1 MDLGVYPTLTKS
13 YILERITQEQIME
26 KYLNISVEIGVFVC
40 SPLRKDNN
48 PTCQFYYNQHGRL
61 RFRDFSGH
69 FWGDCFDAVAYR
81 LGVNVSNKRSF
92 QLIIHT
98 IAKDFRIHKYQDI
111 NEVNNYNKITK
122 NFFNKKKAK
131 SKTIFKVTPRPFNY
145 HDDNYWGKFNIN
157 RKLLAVGKVYAAQE
171 IALKKDSEFFTNI
184 YRYSVKDPAYC
195 YYGGKDENGIDNWK
209 IYYPFRKKGE
219 QRFHSNSSFLQ
230 GKHLITCDRI
240 GIITKAYKDVLA
252 FRSFGLQA
260 VAPTA
265 ESVLLSKEDYWFMR
279 TKFDYLI
286 SCMDYDRAGMLM
298 AKKLRDVYRI
308 EPMMFTNGLF
318 NTKDYG
324 SKDFAEYVD
333 NQGKNNTIQL
343 ISSIFNRNKEDL
355 FKLDKYY
362 YKSLNFTRL

>member
-1 MDLGVYPTLTKS
+1 MNLGLYPSLTKS
-13 YILERITQEQIME
+13 YILERISQEEIME
-26 KYLNISVEIGVFVC
+26 KYLGIPLTIGSFVL
-40 SPLRKDNN
+40 SPLRVDHN

-69 FWGDCFDAVAYR
+69 FWGDCFDVVAYK
-81 LGVNVSNKRSF
+81 LGVNVSNKKSF

-98 IAKDFRIHKYQDI
+98 IAKDFRIHKYQEDS
-111 NEVNNYNKITK
+111 EVNNYNKITK
-122 NFFNKKKAK
+122 DFFSKKKVRN
-131 SKTIFKVTPRPFNY
+131 KTEFKIVPRAFNY
-145 HDDNYWGKFNIN
+145 HDDDYWNKFNIDRN
-157 RKLLAVGKVYAAQE
+157 LLKVGKVYAAQE
-171 IALKKDSEFFTNI
+171 ISIRKDSEFYTNI
-184 YRYSVKDPAYC
+184 YRYSLKDPAYC
-195 YYGGKDENGIDNWK
+195 YFGGKDENGVDKWK

-230 GKHLITCDRI
+230 GEHLITCGRI

-260 VAPTA
+260 VAPSA
-265 ESVLLSKEDYWFMR
+265 ESVLITQDQFWFMK
-279 TKFDYLI
+279 TKFDILI
-286 SCMDYDRAGMLM
+286 SCMDYDRAGMIM

-318 NTKDYG
+318 NTKNYG

-333 NQGKNNTIQL
+333 KQKVNNTKQL
-343 ISSIFNRNKEDL
+343 IDSIFDKHKNEL

-362 YKSLNFTRL
+362 YESLKFIQK